1 MDRISGIV
9 VFLLGASILWLAR
22 FLSTGSLRSPG
33 PGFFPTLVAAVL
45 VILSLFLIIRGKK
58 RGNEG
63 ESLSARSIIRIFVVF
78 VALMAYFLFLEY
90 LGFVI
95 TSFFLMTFLFLWVAR
110 QKWYMALSSAIICI
124 GLAYILF
131 DVLLKSNLPKGVFGL

>member
-45 VILSLFLIIRGKK
+45 VILSLFLILRGKK

-63 ESLSARSIIRIFVVF
+63 ESLSARSFIRIFVVF
-78 VALMAYFLFLEY
+78 VVLLAYFLFLEY

-95 TSFFLMTFLFLWVAR
+95 TSFFLMTFLFLWV
-110 QKWYMALSSAIICI
+110 
-124 GLAYILF
+124 
-131 DVLLKSNLPKGVFGL
+131 